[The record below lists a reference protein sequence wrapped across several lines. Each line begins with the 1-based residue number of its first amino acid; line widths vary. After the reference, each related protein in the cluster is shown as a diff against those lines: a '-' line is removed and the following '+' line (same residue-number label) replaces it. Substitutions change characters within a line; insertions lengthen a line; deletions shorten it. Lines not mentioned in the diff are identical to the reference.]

1 MSLLHD
7 GESERGLPPTLTAG
21 GKTRIVTRHLQ
32 QQALRRR
39 ELTEERIVAVLE
51 NWVIRGIGVDS
62 RGRPSMNYLGWVEYN
77 GERRLMRVIV
87 SMDDQR
93 IVTAYLDRPATKRF
107 IEEKWNRVADN
118 LKDVEIR

>member
-1 MSLLHD
+1 
-7 GESERGLPPTLTAG
+7 
-21 GKTRIVTRHLQ
+21 
-32 QQALRRR
+32 
-39 ELTEERIVAVLE
+39 
-51 NWVIRGIGVDS
+51 
-62 RGRPSMNYLGWVEYN
+62 MNYLGWVEYN

-93 IVTAYLDRPATKRF
+93 IITAYLDRSATKRF